1 MTGRCE
7 NPTCLSGRP
16 ARCVTPAFKPL
27 IATAADFAD
36 LSYRPEPE
44 IVRIATCLA
53 EPCKAWAQLLAESIA
68 RGEP

>member
-1 MTGRCE
+1 
-7 NPTCLSGRP
+7 
-16 ARCVTPAFKPL
+16 VTPAFRPL